1 MRLVDVEPFI
11 KAWKQSGNGKKDEA
25 KALMN
30 SGIYSEYNKGVVL
43 NAAADLVLA
52 LAEQLENYPSI
63 AWTSVKDELPEMT
76 EEVTEVDGDREYT
89 LWYESKPVLVFD
101 KTVYD
106 ETSRMQTAVLTD
118 DGGWLTTFDEKR
130 LENVTHWM
138 PLPAEPEDNA

>member
-11 KAWKQSGNGKKDEA
+11 KAWKESGNGKKDEA

-30 SGIYSEYNKGVVL
+30 SGIYSEYDKGVALDAV
-43 NAAADLVLA
+43 ADLVLA
-52 LAEQLENYPSI
+52 LAKQLENAPSA
-63 AWTSVKDELPEMT
+63 AWTSVKDKLPEMT

-101 KTVYD
+101 ETVYD

-118 DGGWLTTFDEKR
+118 DGDWLTTFDEKR

>member
-30 SGIYSEYNKGVVL
+30 SGIYSEYDKGVALDAV
-43 NAAADLVLA
+43 AGLVLA
-52 LAEQLENYPSI
+52 LAKQLENYPSI
-63 AWTSVKDELPEMT
+63 GWIGVKDKLPKTT

-89 LWYESKPVLVFD
+89 LWYESKSVLVFD
-101 KTVYD
+101 ETVYD

-118 DGGWLTTFDEKR
+118 DGDWLTTFDEKR

-138 PLPAEPEDNA
+138 PLPDEPKDNE

>member
-30 SGIYSEYNKGVVL
+30 SGIYSEYDKGV
-43 NAAADLVLA
+43 AIDCAADLVLA
-52 LAEQLENYPSI
+52 LAKQLENYPSI
-63 AWTSVKDELPEMT
+63 GWISVKDELPEMT
-76 EEVTEVDGDREYT
+76 EEVTEVDGDRECT

-101 KTVYD
+101 ETVYD

-118 DGGWLTTFDEKR
+118 DGDWLTTFDEKR

-138 PLPAEPEDNA
+138 PLPDEPKDNA

>member
-11 KAWKQSGNGKKDEA
+11 EAWKESGNGKKAEA

-30 SGIYSEYNKGVVL
+30 SGIYSEYDKGVALDAV
-43 NAAADLVLA
+43 ADLVLA
-52 LAEQLENYPSI
+52 LAKQLENYPSI
-63 AWTSVKDELPEMT
+63 AWTNVKDKLPEMT
-76 EEVTEVDGDREYT
+76 EEVTEVDGDRECT

-101 KTVYD
+101 ETVYD

-118 DGGWLTTFDEKR
+118 DGDWLTTFDEKR

-138 PLPAEPEDNA
+138 PLPDEPEDNE